1 MVPAHLPLRIRGAS
15 HCATAWRSIMQYAG
29 TICPGRGTIAA
40 AVLVLLAAL
49 VAGYPSARADDWEI
63 ETKDGIR
70 SAIVMPAPQASAPTL
85 VVLHGA
91 TISADLT
98 ARWSGFAE
106 AAAAHGFAA
115 VFPEGIYKLWN
126 DARGDKLSSSDDVGF
141 LRRLNEELVTRGV
154 ADPARIYIAGI
165 SNGGMMTL
173 RMLCEAPELYA
184 GAATVIANMP
194 AEAGASCRLTKPMPV
209 DHVQRHGRSARTLP
223 GRRRWPDRLARRGLG
238 GGADGR
244 LHCAG
249 QRLCGPCRATGRQ
262 SGRRPDQGDEARLG
276 RLQFGA
282 DGHAL
287 PRGRRRAPAV
297 RTHQHPAHDLRPRH
311 HPGLGARDHH
321 GQVRQG
327 SSR

>member
-1 MVPAHLPLRIRGAS
+1 
-15 HCATAWRSIMQYAG
+15 MQYAG

-49 VAGYPSARADDWEI
+49 VAGYPSARAEDWEM

-141 LRRLNEELVTRGV
+141 LRRLSKELVTRGV
-154 ADPARIYIAGI
+154 ADPARVYIAGI

-209 DHVQRHGRSARTLP
+209 IMFNGTADPLVPYR
-223 GRRRWPDRLARRGLG
+223 G
-238 GGADGR
+238 GGVGLTGSRGEVWAAERTAAFIARANGCADLAERQVGSGGDRIKVVR
-244 LHCAG
+244 LDWAG
-249 QRLCGPCRATGRQ
+249 CS
-262 SGRRPDQGDEARLG
+262 SGRTVTLYRVEGGGHQL
-276 RLQFGA
+276 FG
-282 DGHAL
+282 HTNIL
-287 PRGRRRAPAV
+287 PMIFGPGTTQVSAPEIIM
-297 RTHQHPAHDLRPRH
+297 DLFAKEQR
-311 HPGLGARDHH
+311 
-321 GQVRQG
+321 
-327 SSR
+327 

>member
-1 MVPAHLPLRIRGAS
+1 
-15 HCATAWRSIMQYAG
+15 MQYAG
-29 TICPGRGTIAA
+29 IICPGRGTIAA

-49 VAGYPSARADDWEI
+49 VAGYPSARAEDWEM

-141 LRRLNEELVTRGV
+141 LRRLSKELVTRGV
-154 ADPARIYIAGI
+154 ADPARVYIAGI

-209 DHVQRHGRSARTLP
+209 IMFNGTADPLVPYR
-223 GRRRWPDRLARRGLG
+223 G
-238 GGADGR
+238 GGVGLTGSRGEVWAAERTAAFIARANGCADPAERQVGSGGDRIKVVR
-244 LHCAG
+244 LDWAG
-249 QRLCGPCRATGRQ
+249 CS
-262 SGRRPDQGDEARLG
+262 SGRTVTLYRVEGGGHQL
-276 RLQFGA
+276 FG
-282 DGHAL
+282 HTNIL
-287 PRGRRRAPAV
+287 PMIFGPGTTQVSAPEIIM
-297 RTHQHPAHDLRPRH
+297 DLFAKEQR
-311 HPGLGARDHH
+311 
-321 GQVRQG
+321 
-327 SSR
+327 